1 MLLNTTNLTIGYG
14 SHEVQK
20 ELNLSADNGALISLV
35 GTNGAGKSTLL
46 RTIAGLQ
53 KSLGGTIEINGKN
66 IDTLTSHDKAK
77 LMSLVLTDRVDIE
90 NMSVRQLVAMGR
102 FPYTNWLGK
111 LTTADDA
118 IIDKAIADVNLSHK
132 AEANINH
139 ISDGE
144 KQRAIIAKALAQD
157 TPLVLLDE
165 PTAHL
170 DLPNRIE
177 TMLLLRRLSVT
188 TRKTFILSTHEL
200 ELVLQTSDQV
210 WLMTRTGVKTGIPED
225 LMLSG
230 CFQRAFGSANFSFD
244 AVDGHCVINHL
255 YGNLKV
261 NVVSSDS
268 SLAHSAWLRRALM
281 RTGIVSSS
289 DAETNILCSE
299 KGYQIKAPQFADDTV
314 YLKISDLLTTLNNI
328 TVK

>member
-1 MLLNTTNLTIGYG
+1 MLLNTQNLTIGYG
-14 SHEVQK
+14 THKIQSS
-20 ELNLSADNGALISLV
+20 LDLSADKGTLISLV

-53 KSLGGTIEINGKN
+53 KTLGGTIEIDGRN
-66 IDTLTSHDKAK
+66 ISILTSQDRAK
-77 LMSLVLTDRVDIE
+77 LMSLVLTDSINVE
-90 NMSVRQLVAMGR
+90 NMTVRQLVSMGR
-102 FPYTNWLGK
+102 FPYTNWYGRLS
-111 LTTADDA
+111 ASDDA
-118 IIDKAIADVNLSHK
+118 IISKAMADVNMSHK
-132 AEANINH
+132 SESNINH

-200 ELVLQTSDQV
+200 DLALQTSDSI
-210 WLMTRTGVKTGIPED
+210 WLMTRTGVETGIPED

-230 CFQRAFGSANFSFD
+230 RFQSAFGSDNFTFD

-261 NVVSSDS
+261 RIVSHDNSR
-268 SLAHSAWLRRALM
+268 AQSAWLRRALM
-281 RTGIVSSS
+281 RTGIISS
-289 DAETNILCSE
+289 DDAGITIICTDRGYMIQSPQIAIENIYS
-299 KGYQIKAPQFADDTV
+299 
-314 YLKISDLLTTLNNI
+314 KISDLLSALNDI
-328 TVK
+328 QQ

>member
-1 MLLNTTNLTIGYG
+1 MLLNTQNLTIGYG
-14 SHEVQK
+14 THKVQSS
-20 ELNLSADNGALISLV
+20 LDLSADKGTLISLV

-53 KSLGGTIEINGKN
+53 KTLGGTIEIDGRN
-66 IDTLTSHDKAK
+66 ISILTSQDKAK
-77 LMSLVLTDRVDIE
+77 LMSLVLTDSINVE
-90 NMSVRQLVAMGR
+90 NMTVRQLVSMGR
-102 FPYTNWLGK
+102 FPYTNWFGRLSA
-111 LTTADDA
+111 TDDA
-118 IIDKAIADVNLSHK
+118 IISKAMADVNMSHK
-132 AEANINH
+132 SESNINH

-200 ELVLQTSDQV
+200 DLALQTSDSI
-210 WLMTRTGVKTGIPED
+210 WLMTRTGVETGIPED

-230 CFQRAFGSANFSFD
+230 RFQSAFGSDNFTFD
-244 AVDGHCVINHL
+244 AVDGHCVIKHL

-261 NVVSSDS
+261 RIVSHDNSR
-268 SLAHSAWLRRALM
+268 AQSAWLRRALM
-281 RTGIVSSS
+281 RTGITPS
-289 DAETNILCSE
+289 DDAGITIICTDRGYMIQSPQTAIENIYS
-299 KGYQIKAPQFADDTV
+299 
-314 YLKISDLLTTLNNI
+314 KISDLLSALNGI
-328 TVK
+328 QQ